1 MKKPFPL
8 STYQWIVVLTTIILG
23 GLVVLQTNYIL
34 EAHQLKSEQIHQRLM
49 DLVEPMAIEVKGL
62 KKDSSYR
69 KVENHVLI
77 AEVVNRMAA
86 EGGFDTEM
94 PFAILQTKEDGY
106 FTTPD
111 TEYEAALKSSPY
123 RACLTCIVT
132 IQFLSDSSKL
142 PESEMTSMRTVEQTE
157 TEIPGKPGRA
167 EFYWLSIH
175 LPHQGLLIKK
185 EIIGFFL
192 LTALL
197 TVLLVAVFAYILRS
211 LSKQKKLNQ
220 AKDDFFNNLT
230 HEFMTPL
237 SSIRLAARVIKGQ
250 LSEEKLLGYLD
261 LIERESH
268 QLEGQVDKILQL
280 SLLESQE
287 NSIDR
292 RVMDLHEAIQAV
304 EQRLQL
310 HIEQQAADLHLDLN
324 LADSRFEGDFDHLVN
339 GIFNLVDN
347 ALKYA
352 GPKPSIWIRTY
363 AEGTKQNIS
372 VRDNGPGIPKEEHT
386 EIFERFYRSQQN
398 DQYKGKGFGIGLSYV
413 KTIVEAHGGT
423 LILNPAYEQGCEF
436 IISL

>member
-8 STYQWIVVLTTIILG
+8 SSYQWIVVLTTMILV

-34 EAHQLKSEQIHQRLM
+34 EAHQLKSDQIHQRLM
-49 DLVEPMAIEVKGL
+49 DLVEPMAIEIKAE
-62 KKDSSYR
+62 KIDSSYSTTER
-69 KVENHVLI
+69 HALMAKIVSQI
-77 AEVVNRMAA
+77 AA
-86 EGGFDTEM
+86 EGGFNTEI
-94 PFAILQTKEDGY
+94 PFAILQSNEGGKFE
-106 FTTPD
+106 TPYP
-111 TEYEAALKSSPY
+111 EYESALKSSPY

-132 IQFLSDSSKL
+132 IQFLSDSTKL
-142 PESEMTSMRTVEQTE
+142 PESQMTSMRTVEQTE
-157 TEIPGKPGRA
+157 TEIPGKSEREA
-167 EFYWLSIH
+167 FYWLSIH
-175 LPHQGLLIKK
+175 LPHQGLMIKK
-185 EIIGFFL
+185 EIIGLF
-192 LTALL
+192 LL
-197 TVLLVAVFAYILRS
+197 TVLLTVLLIAVFAYILRS
-211 LSKQKKLNQ
+211 LSKQKQLSQ

-237 SSIRLAARVIKGQ
+237 SSIRLAARVLKGQ
-250 LSEEKLLGYLD
+250 LSEAKLLGYLD

-292 RVMDLHEAIQAV
+292 RLMDLHEAIQV
-304 EQRLQL
+304 VVQRLQL
-310 HIEQQAADLHLDLN
+310 HIEQQNAQLELDLN
-324 LADSRFEGDFDHLVN
+324 LADSRYEGDFDHLVN

-352 GPKPSIWIRTY
+352 GPHPRIWIKSFD
-363 AEGTKQNIS
+363 EGGKSIII
-372 VRDNGPGIPKEEHT
+372 VRDNGPGIPKAEQA

-423 LILNPAYEQGCEF
+423 LSLNPAYEQGCEF